1 MQYYNDQDIA
11 AAGFV
16 TNSDVATHLTLLTAE
31 QLEQRLN
38 DISAVD
44 QAWIK
49 RQSFAAKPGE
59 VAFLQSGDA
68 LVGWDGNDNVCLL
81 YTSDAADEV

>member
-16 TNSDVATHLTLLTAE
+16 TNSDAATHLTLLTAE

-49 RQSFAAKPGE
+49 RQSFSAKPGE
-59 VAFLQSGDA
+59 VAF
-68 LVGWDGNDNVCLL
+68 
-81 YTSDAADEV
+81 